1 MSSFGEQDLINTTL
15 LPHPHLSH
23 NIHQELITAN
33 HETSCVDQS
42 SKITN
47 NSDTEVS
54 VVKNQSPE
62 SSMVVDKLENG
73 EQVTQKVI
81 PMEKKRRTRNGSSSL
96 NSPLFKVTKL
106 ELFM

>member
-23 NIHQELITAN
+23 SIHQELITTN

-81 PMEKKRRTRNGSSSL
+81 PMEKKRRTRNRSSSL
-96 NSPLFKVTKL
+96 NSPSFKVTKL